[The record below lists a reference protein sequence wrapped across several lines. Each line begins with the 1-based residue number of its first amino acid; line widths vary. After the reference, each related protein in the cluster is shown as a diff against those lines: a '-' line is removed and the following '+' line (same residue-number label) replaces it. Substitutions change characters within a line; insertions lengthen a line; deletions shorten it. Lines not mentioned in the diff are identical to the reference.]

1 MKAGVFYSNTLDTS
15 SHLQDQQ
22 YETSTCLFQHL
33 YQVSSWATFPGNAYF
48 RHFQT
53 EVSKIILND
62 AHLHTDSSEMDL
74 NFGI

>member
-1 MKAGVFYSNTLDTS
+1 MKADVFYSNTLDTS

-22 YETSTCLFQHL
+22 YETRTCLFQHL
-33 YQVSSWATFPGNAYF
+33 HQVSSWATFPGNAYF

-62 AHLHTDSSEMDL
+62 AHLHTGSYEMDL